1 MSLDAYTRHERT
13 VPEEKMSN
21 ATSVVVPQAN
31 ESALADSGSDA
42 LDPYNLN
49 LQIAGVF
56 IIIATSFAGMGLSF
70 L

>member
-1 MSLDAYTRHERT
+1 
-13 VPEEKMSN
+13 MSN